1 MNTIFLDFDGVLF
14 DTLKEAYLLCRYSF
28 LGIDVFEP
36 IKQDEYK
43 LFYKYKFLVYN
54 SWQYYYLM
62 KAITTSKSC
71 DDIEIIYKNLLKNR
85 DKLAEENFD
94 KKYYSKRAELKQDN
108 YEFWNKLEEPFE
120 FFFEVK
126 HLFVKSI
133 YDIVIVSKKDF
144 QSIKLRLNQYGLNL
158 PDDKIFDKTKLEKY
172 AEKSDFISEYMI
184 KNNVKRASFVD
195 DNSNNLK
202 PCKDIPNLKC
212 LLAGWGN
219 IAVDEVG
226 LSCSDVINEIRIL

>member
-28 LGIDVFEP
+28 SNVEVFEP
-36 IKQDEYK
+36 IKQDEYTM
-43 LFYKYKFLVYN
+43 FYKYKFLVYN

-62 KAITTSKSC
+62 K
-71 DDIEIIYKNLLKNR
+71 LLSQKTPESEFVNAYNDLLNTR
-85 DKLAEENFD
+85 DKIAEENFD
-94 KKYYSKRAELKQDN
+94 KKYYEKRAKLKSEN
-108 YEFWNKLEEPFE
+108 FEFWNKLEEPFE

-126 HLFVKSI
+126 HLFEKSK

-144 QSIKLRLNQYGLNL
+144 QSIKMRLNQYGLNL
-158 PDDKIFDKTKLEKY
+158 PDEKIFDKQKLEKHP
-172 AEKSDFISEYMI
+172 EKSDFIMEYMN
-184 KNNVKRASFVD
+184 KNSVQRASFVD
-195 DNSNNLK
+195 DNSNNLR
-202 PCKDIPNLKC
+202 PCEDIPNLKC